1 MRMTPLDS
9 LFRLEAQEDI
19 RRLKARYFRCVDTK
33 DWPGFE
39 ALLTPD
45 VVLER
50 TFSSSVLD
58 PWTGQ
63 WRPPI
68 ADAPQRVVGRDAVMA
83 AVRKAVGA
91 VRSVHHGFMPEIDI
105 LGPDEARGVW
115 AMSDELRDRQGRLIF
130 RGAGHYHETYRRLPS
145 GWAIST
151 FRLTRLALEH
161 GDGER

>member
-1 MRMTPLDS
+1 VTPLAP
-9 LFRLEAQEDI
+9 LVRLEAQEEI

-33 DWPGFE
+33 DWSGFE

-63 WRPPI
+63 WTPPI
-68 ADAPQRVVGRDAVMA
+68 SDTPQLLVGRDAVMA
-83 AVRKAVGA
+83 AVLKAVGT
-91 VRSVHHGFMPEIDI
+91 VYSVHHGYMPEIDI
-105 LGPDEARGVW
+105 LSADEARGVW
-115 AMSDELRDRQGRLIF
+115 AMSDELRDRQGRLVF

-145 GWAIST
+145 GWAISS
-151 FRLTRLALEH
+151 FKLTRLALEH